1 MQYSVHNG
9 KFMAIYS
16 SLILQSLISACTTP
30 HTAVDCGSL
39 NNLTNGIVSL
49 DSTLRGSEAIYS
61 CQDNYTLVGEALRVC
76 TDDEEWSEEEP
87 LCQGTSFIDLLP

>member
-1 MQYSVHNG
+1 MYNPS
-9 KFMAIYS
+9 
-16 SLILQSLISACTTP
+16 

-87 LCQGTSFIDLLP
+87 LCEGTALFSY